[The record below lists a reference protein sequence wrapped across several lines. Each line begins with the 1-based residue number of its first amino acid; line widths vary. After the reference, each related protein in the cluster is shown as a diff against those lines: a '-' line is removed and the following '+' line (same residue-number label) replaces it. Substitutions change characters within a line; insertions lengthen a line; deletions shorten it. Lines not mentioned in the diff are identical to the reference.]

1 MDVENHVINI
11 PNLDPNMDSP
21 DQFVED
27 YVTSLTKTPLKSNK
41 PLWEFHILNLQTSH
55 AAGLAILKAHHSL
68 GDGMSLISLLLACS
82 CKTSDPDSA
91 PTIPKKRQT
100 SSSRRSSGF
109 SGCMRWLLVTLWW
122 LVVVS
127 LNTLV
132 GMVLF
137 IATAFFLKDDKSPIK
152 GREGVEFSTR
162 RLVHRV
168 VSLDDVKLIKNAMN
182 VV

>member
-1 MDVENHVINI
+1 MDVENHVSN

-27 YVTSLTKTPLKSNK
+27 YVTSLTKSPLKSNK
-41 PLWEFHILNLQTSH
+41 PLWEFHILNLQTSD
-55 AAGLAILKAHHSL
+55 AAALAILKVHHSL

-82 CKTSDPDSA
+82 CKTSDPDSVPA
-91 PTIPKKRQT
+91 VPKKSQQ
-100 SSSRRSSGF
+100 SSSRRSGGF

-122 LVVVS
+122 LVVMAV
-127 LNTLV
+127 NTLV

-137 IATAFFLKDDKSPIK
+137 IATAFFLKDDQSPIK
-152 GREGVEFSTR
+152 GREGVEFSPK

-168 VSLDDVKLIKNAMN
+168 VSLDDVKLVKNAMN